1 MKPRDISK
9 TKQIITHILGIITAV
24 LIVYASIV
32 FYKINMALFYVWL
45 ISIGL
50 LLYYMVFIEP
60 NMLYFSLKEVAIKN
74 LPKNFKGKTLVH
86 ISDIHFGSLFGVKA
100 AKKLIERINNLN
112 ADFVCI
118 TGDFLSINEP
128 KKITPLTDEI
138 KKIKANYG
146 IFAVFGNHDYYGNAQ
161 FLKQELT
168 KGGINFLVN
177 EAKEITNNGENIWIV
192 GVDDPYHKYDDL
204 KAALKNVPKDAVKI
218 LLAHSPEIVPRAVD
232 ENIDFAL
239 MGHTHGGQARLPG
252 YKQIL
257 SLSKHLKKYMSG
269 FFKVNNTQFYVN
281 RGIGRVTLPIRFL
294 SPPEIAVFVLR

>member
-9 TKQIITHILGIITAV
+9 TKQIITHILGIITAA

-50 LLYYMVFIEP
+50 FLFYMVFIEP
-60 NMLYFSLKEVAIKN
+60 NMLCFSLKEVAIKN
-74 LPKNFKGKTLVH
+74 LPKNFKGKTLIH
-86 ISDIHFGSLFGVKA
+86 ISDIHFGSLFNIKA
-100 AKKLIERINNLN
+100 AKKLVERINNLN

-118 TGDFLSINEP
+118 TGDFLSVNEP

-168 KGGINFLVN
+168 DGGVNFLVN
-177 EAKEITNNGENIWIV
+177 EAKEITNNGENLWIV
-192 GVDDPYHKYDDL
+192 GVDDPYHKYDDI

-218 LLAHSPEIVPRAVD
+218 LLAHSPEIVPKAV
-232 ENIDFAL
+232 EEKIDFAL

-257 SLSKHLKKYMSG
+257 SLSKHLKKYISG

-281 RGIGRVTLPIRFL
+281 RGIGMVTLPIRFL
-294 SPPEIAVFVLR
+294 SPPEVAVFVLR

>member
-9 TKQIITHILGIITAV
+9 TKQTITIILGIITSI
-24 LIVYASIV
+24 LIIYTSIWL
-32 FYKINMALFYVWL
+32 YETNIILFYVWL
-45 ISIGL
+45 VSMGSFIS
-50 LLYYMVFIEP
+50 YMVFIEP
-60 NMLYFSLKEVAIKN
+60 NFLFFTLKDVELKN
-74 LPKNFKGKTLVH
+74 LPKNFKGKILVQ
-86 ISDIHFGSLFGVKA
+86 ISDIHFGPLFNAKA
-100 AKKLIERINNLN
+100 AKKLVERINKLN

-128 KKITPLTDEI
+128 KKITSLTDELI
-138 KKIKANYG
+138 KIKANYG
-146 IFAVFGNHDYYGNAQ
+146 VFAVFGNHDYYGNAQ

-168 KGGINFLVN
+168 EGGIDFLVN
-177 EAKEITNNGENIWIV
+177 EAKEVSNNGESIWMV

-204 KAALKNVPKDAVKI
+204 KLALKNVPEGAVKI
-218 LLAHSPEIVPRAVD
+218 LLAHSPEIVPRAV
-232 ENIDFAL
+232 EEGIDFAL

-269 FFKVNNTQFYVN
+269 FFVLNNTQFYVN

-294 SPPEIAVFVLR
+294 SPPEVAVFVLR